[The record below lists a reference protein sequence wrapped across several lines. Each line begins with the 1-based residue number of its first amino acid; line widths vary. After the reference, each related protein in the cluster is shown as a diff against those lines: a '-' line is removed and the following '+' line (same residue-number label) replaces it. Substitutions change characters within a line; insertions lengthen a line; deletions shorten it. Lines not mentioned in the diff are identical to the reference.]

1 MLTADDLLSLVISF
15 KLALITTFILMVICI
30 PLAWWLVSRR
40 QRPFSHMINALCTT
54 PLILPPSVLGFYLLL
69 LFSPSGLVGKITI
82 GLGLGVLSFSFSGLV
97 IASVIYSLPFVLQ
110 PLQAVFQQIG
120 RKPWETAIMLG
131 LSPWQAF
138 WRAILPLA
146 RNGIISAAILGF
158 AHTIGEFGI
167 VLLIGGNLAGKTQV
181 VSIQIYNHVEA
192 FEYASANQLSLILLG
207 FSIAVLVLVY
217 WLQSNSRLARVNDA

>member
-1 MLTADDLLSLVISF
+1 MISTDDLLSLYISF
-15 KLALITTFILMVICI
+15 KLALITTFILMIICI
-30 PLAWWLVSRR
+30 PLAWWLVKRR
-40 QRPFSHMINALCTT
+40 QSSSSHVINALCTT
-54 PLILPPSVLGFYLLL
+54 PLILPPSVLGFYLLI
-69 LFSPSGLVGKITI
+69 LFSPAGIVGKITTS
-82 GLGLGVLSFSFSGLV
+82 LGLGIFSFSFTGLV

-110 PLQAVFQQIG
+110 PLQNVFQQIG

-131 LSPWQAF
+131 LSPWQTF

-167 VLLIGGNLAGKTQV
+167 VLLIGGNLVGKTQV

-192 FEYASANQLSLILLG
+192 FEYASANQLSLILLA
-207 FSIAVLVLVY
+207 FSVVVLVAVY
-217 WLQSNSRLARVNDA
+217 WLQNNSQLTKISNA